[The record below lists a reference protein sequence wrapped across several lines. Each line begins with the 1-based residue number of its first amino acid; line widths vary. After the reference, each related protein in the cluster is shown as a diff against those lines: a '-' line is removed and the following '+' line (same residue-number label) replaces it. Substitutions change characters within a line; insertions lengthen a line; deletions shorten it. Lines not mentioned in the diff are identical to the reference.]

1 MVFVQDPSLEGNATG
16 VLTLT
21 FDEPTNVLAFGAALS
36 SGGTLRTGFAV
47 ELFAPDGHSRSITAV
62 RTRSL
67 RGFTEGRF
75 SYAGLA
81 VKRAV
86 IRFNP
91 YVAPRFAFDN
101 LSYQSSAPAVDV
113 PPTTPGH
120 RSPPW
125 SSLAEQ
131 H

>member
-1 MVFVQDPSLEGNATG
+1 MEGNATG

-21 FDEPTNVLAFGAALS
+21 FEQPTNVLAFGAALS
-36 SGGTLRTGFAV
+36 GGGTVRTGFVV

-67 RGFTEGRF
+67 LGFTEGRF

-101 LSYQSSAPAVDV
+101 LTYQGDGNTADVSPTAPDTGAR
-113 PPTTPGH
+113 PG
-120 RSPPW
+120 PVWPA
-125 SSLAEQ
+125 AEAGAE
-131 H
+131 